1 MTELRQRQPRIKEPK
16 YLAWLRKQNCACG
29 CGKPP
34 PSDAAHLRATSLPYG
49 KEFTGSGKPHDR
61 WAMPLNRSCHMRQHA
76 HGDEVGFWAAH
87 GIPDPFGRAMRYYSA
102 WFAQAATEPQ
112 ERRSAPKPRKPKAAI
127 KSHRKPRGGAGWP
140 TKQPNIANR
149 KFPKTKRKFRT

>member
-34 PSDAAHLRATSLPYG
+34 PSDAAHLRATSLLYG

-76 HGDEVGFWAAH
+76 FGSEIEWWLAH
-87 GIPDPFGRAMRYYSA
+87 GVLDPFGRAMRYYSA
-102 WFAQAATEPQ
+102 YQAECPTEPTGKPPA
-112 ERRSAPKPRKPKAAI
+112 SKPRKAKPKPKA
-127 KSHRKPRGGAGWP
+127 SRRPRGGAGWP
-140 TKQPNIANR
+140 QKQKIANR
-149 KFPKTKRKFRT
+149 PFSKTKRKFRT